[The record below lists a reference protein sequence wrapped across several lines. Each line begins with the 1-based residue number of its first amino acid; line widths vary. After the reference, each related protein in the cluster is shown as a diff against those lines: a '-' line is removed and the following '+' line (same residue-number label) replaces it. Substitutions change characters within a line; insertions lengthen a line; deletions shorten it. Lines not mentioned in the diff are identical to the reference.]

1 MPARDIVD
9 EPDFEEITSLEQ
21 FREPMRGQFG
31 VIVIHDF
38 ARKGQIAHHRDC
50 FFVSEDSFI
59 EKVIDGAGKNGRYFW
74 AKNSRIAVEQLGA
87 RRCKHPGD
95 RLAGG

>member
-1 MPARDIVD
+1 MTARDIVD
-9 EPDFEEITSLEQ
+9 EPDVEEITSLEQ
-21 FREPMRGQFG
+21 FRERVRGQFG

-38 ARKGQIAHHRDC
+38 ARNEQIAHHRDC
-50 FFVSEDSFI
+50 YFVSEDSFI

-74 AKNSRIAVEQLGA
+74 AKNSRIAAGQLGA